1 MSLHTLN
8 IMSMSKG
15 PGTQQESRMVD
26 NSPFFGLKFRWG
38 IPGNQEEGSHRVHVT
53 QGYRNKGDGDC

>member
-1 MSLHTLN
+1 
-8 IMSMSKG
+8 MSKG